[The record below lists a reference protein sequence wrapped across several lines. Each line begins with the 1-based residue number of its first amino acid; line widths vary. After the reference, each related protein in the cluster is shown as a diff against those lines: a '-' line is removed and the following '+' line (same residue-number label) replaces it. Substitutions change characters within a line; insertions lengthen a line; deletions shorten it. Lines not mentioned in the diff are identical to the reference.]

1 MTVEVLDNGATEVP
15 QGKVDKTSGGL
26 KQHANAGTKATDIID
41 IRREIVGISVL
52 DELRRGLR
60 VAPDVEKRLPT
71 LLLYDDIGLQ
81 LFEKITYLEEYYLT
95 NAEIEA
101 LEEYSD
107 RIVERIAP
115 GSMVVEL
122 GSGYGLARVLRFDA
136 ALQRGNKLITL

>member
-1 MTVEVLDNGATEVP
+1 MRNGTIEVP
-15 QGKVDKTSGGL
+15 QGKVDKTSGGPNP
-26 KQHANAGTKATDIID
+26 KQHTNAGTKPTDIID

-60 VAPDVEKRLPT
+60 VAPGVEKRLPT

-101 LEEYSD
+101 LEEYAD
-107 RIVERIAP
+107 RIAERIAP

-122 GSGYGLARVLRFDA
+122 GSGYGSARVLRFDA
-136 ALQRGNKLITL
+136 AL